1 MIKHSLI
8 FPCHCGFI
16 QQNFHMKNTSKAISL
31 LNLHTPGS
39 KEGHQRKRDGEDN
52 PENHVWSM
60 RNRSVIG
67 NVFNRVVSVCQSVIL
82 VSNITILSQ
91 GMTAEIRKLKQIRMW
106 YLCWERQSWNR
117 SSFWLCHSLAAPP
130 CTVKAKVEENGIGCL
145 QAFI

>member
-8 FPCHCGFI
+8 FSCHRGFI
-16 QQNFHMKNTSKAISL
+16 QRNFHMKNTSKAISL

-67 NVFNRVVSVCQSVIL
+67 NVFNRVASVCQSVIL
-82 VSNITILSQ
+82 VNNISQ
-91 GMTAEIRKLKQIRMW
+91 GMTAEIN
-106 YLCWERQSWNR
+106 RQDCGIYAENVRAGIGRLSC
-117 SSFWLCHSLAAPP
+117 CHSLAPP